1 MKPQEGMNGTVIG
14 SSKRQEEAGF
24 TKFTP
29 APNRYNITGDFDFR
43 DPNNLNDKSGKLP
56 KFAFGIK
63 PVIKSTT
70 QDVPGPGTYEVD
82 QYPMNQKNIGYLIG
96 TEVHKDLSVPNA
108 RDFPGPGSYDHGY
121 DLDTGAYIS

>member
-1 MKPQEGMNGTVIG
+1 MRPQEGMKGTVIG
-14 SSKRQEEAGF
+14 LSERQEEVGF

-70 QDVPGPGTYEVD
+70 QDVPGPGSYEID
-82 QYPMNQKNIGYLIG
+82 QYPMN
-96 TEVHKDLSVPNA
+96 
-108 RDFPGPGSYDHGY
+108 
-121 DLDTGAYIS
+121 